1 MRFLVASMVMFS
13 GAAAAGGLPTG
24 ANVGSGSVSVTSS
37 GTVTTIDQSSQAA
50 ILNWQ
55 SFSIGKGDSVLVNQP
70 GVSSTL
76 LNRVTGNTPSTIAGS
91 LIANGQVYLVNPNGI
106 AITKTGTVKV
116 GGGFIASTLDISD
129 TGFLNG
135 VAKFT
140 GTGSSAAVSNAGAIT
155 VGRGGYAALLGG
167 SVSNSG
173 LIAAPMG
180 KVALGSGEA
189 VTLDFSG
196 DGFLQVATPTANVGP
211 GALIQ
216 QGGTIQADGGLV
228 VMSAATARAAARNAV
243 NMSGVIQADTI
254 SGKNGAIV
262 IGGGDG
268 GSVALSGH
276 LNTTAEQGS
285 GGSVIV
291 TGKTIDVSGAIDTS
305 GASGGGTV
313 TIGGGAHG
321 AHLPGLTTASS
332 VSIDPASTIKA
343 DALSSGNGG
352 TVTVWSNDA
361 TNFQGAISAQALG
374 ASGNGGNAEVSGGNS
389 HLSRRHQPAG
399 CAWCHGQPAARPV
412 ERHYLHRRRQR
423 PFGRLYGDGDWRH
436 DQHHHPPG
444 RIGNRQ
450 CHRFDGLHRNRG
462 RQYHVANPLTW
473 SASTVLTLNAA
484 GGIVLDAG
492 ITNSGTSSGLAL
504 TAAGTNGVSGN
515 TSGTIANSGS
525 LTFNVNN
532 ASASGT
538 LAGVISGSGSLTKV
552 GAGTLT
558 LSGANTDSGTA
569 TVSAGTL
576 IANINTTQDALG
588 TGAASIAS
596 GATLRVNNTASSGSS
611 TVTVANS
618 FSGAGTLNLNFNN
631 SNVSNT
637 LMPNITGLTGNI
649 LLTSTGTTGDK
660 WNIPGLGTLAASVTV
675 SSGTTL
681 YESSGSTTF
690 SGGISIVG
698 TGNSEGRGA
707 IRLDSGGTLGGNISL
722 AGNALVGS
730 VSTGGTLTGS
740 ISNGTP
746 SAVTLTIGNATT
758 DPQPMTI
765 SGNISNGSGILSLTS
780 LVNTTLSGANSY
792 TGATNVNAGTLHA
805 GSTSAF
811 GSNSAVTIA
820 SGATLISMQLRS
832 ARARSPAPVS

>member
-1 MRFLVASMVMFS
+1 MRFLIASMVMFS

-129 TGFLNG
+129 TDFLNG

-374 ASGNGGNAEVSGGNS
+374 ASGNGGNAEVSGGNLTYQGVTNLLAAHGATGNLLLDPWNVTIS
-389 HLSRRHQPAG
+389 TGVDSGHSGAFTATATGATINTTTLQVALATANVTVSTGSTGTEAG
-399 CAWCHGQPAARPV
+399 N
-412 ERHYLHRRRQR
+412 
-423 PFGRLYGDGDWRH
+423 
-436 DQHHHPPG
+436 
-444 RIGNRQ
+444 IT
-450 CHRFDGLHRNRG
+450 
-462 RQYHVANPLTW
+462 VANPLTW

-690 SGGISIVG
+690 SGGF
-698 TGNSEGRGA
+698 R
-707 IRLDSGGTLGGNISL
+707 
-722 AGNALVGS
+722 
-730 VSTGGTLTGS
+730 
-740 ISNGTP
+740 
-746 SAVTLTIGNATT
+746 
-758 DPQPMTI
+758 
-765 SGNISNGSGILSLTS
+765 
-780 LVNTTLSGANSY
+780 LSGQAIPRVVVQS
-792 TGATNVNAGTLHA
+792 V
-805 GSTSAF
+805 
-811 GSNSAVTIA
+811 
-820 SGATLISMQLRS
+820 
-832 ARARSPAPVS
+832 